1 MDYSEGLPGEM
12 VTWRL
17 LDLNKDF
24 KTSGTMFFGENR
36 LKWGCLVVIRNTT
49 ACQHKYLI
57 PTVSHGFW
65 AKMPLHQRETIPVI
79 QRTLQQYNT
88 TISKQ

>member
-24 KTSGTMFFGENR
+24 KTSGTMIFEENR

-49 ACQHKYLI
+49 ACQHK
-57 PTVSHGFW
+57 PTVSMVVEG
-65 AKMPLHQRETIPVI
+65 
-79 QRTLQQYNT
+79 
-88 TISKQ
+88 